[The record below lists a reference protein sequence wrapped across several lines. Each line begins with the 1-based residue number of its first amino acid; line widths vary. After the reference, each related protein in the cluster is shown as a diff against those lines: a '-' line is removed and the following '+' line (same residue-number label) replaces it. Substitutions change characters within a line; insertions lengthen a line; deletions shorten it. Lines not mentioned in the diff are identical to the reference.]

1 MGGAPSPRGFLAL
14 YTSLTKP
21 PDTVGEFKSVEMSVP
36 HMPAW
41 KAKTLGKLT
50 QERVLLE
57 LCNGFANSIPPIFA
71 TPLRVTAVCNYR
83 YRNQL

>member
-1 MGGAPSPRGFLAL
+1 MTVIGVTLWSTYRPVSIE
-14 YTSLTKP
+14 KP
-21 PDTVGEFKSVEMSVP
+21 GDTVGEFKSAEMGVP

-57 LCNGFANSIPPIFA
+57 P
-71 TPLRVTAVCNYR
+71 
-83 YRNQL
+83 